1 MLLGLLNFHEKKMSQ
16 AIIVVIILMVKA
28 PQFPSKDI
36 EEGFFSQVLHS
47 KPTRKNNYWTMES
60 EELGR

>member
-1 MLLGLLNFHEKKMSQ
+1 MSQ